1 MKINLGHC
9 MMIIIPIKKNHS
21 RDYNRTK
28 IKKYVISSW
37 NTPQFHILILFS
49 MIVSLTSLMTVNHVY
64 AEINPFHSY
73 LKNHVIRVLM
83 PQVSPEGNTTFVVWQ
98 DNSTGNE
105 EIFLRKSLNGG
116 ITFGNI
122 TNLSNNNASSIS
134 PQIESFGN
142 TTFVVWQDNST
153 GNEEIF
159 LRKSLNGG
167 ITFGNI
173 TNLSNNN
180 ASSISPQIESFGNTT
195 FVVWQDNSTG
205 NEEIFLRKS
214 LNGGITFGNITNLSN
229 NNASSISPQ
238 IESFG
243 NTTFVVWQD
252 NSTGNEEIF
261 LRKSLNG
268 GITFGN
274 ITNLSNN
281 NASSISPQ
289 IESFGNT
296 TFVVW
301 QDNSTGNEEIF
312 LRKSLNGG
320 ITFGNITNLSNN
332 NASSISPQIE
342 SFGNTTFVVWQ
353 DNSTGNEEI
362 FLRKSLSWGVSC
374 GGITNLSNNN
384 ASSISIKIES
394 FSNTTFVVWQ
404 DNSTGNEEIFLR
416 KSLNGGITFGN
427 ITNLSNNN
435 ASSISPQIESFGNT
449 TFVVWQDNSTGNE
462 EIFLRKS
469 L

>member
-83 PQVSPEGNTTFVVWQ
+83 PQVSPEGNNTFVVWQDNSTGNEEIFLRKSLNGGITFGNITNLSNNSASYIYPQIESFGNNTFVVWQ

-142 TTFVVWQDNST
+142 NTFVVWQDNST

-180 ASSISPQIESFGNTT
+180 ASSISPQIESFGNNT

-214 LNGGITFGNITNLSN
+214 LNGGIKFSGEKNLSN

-243 NTTFVVWQD
+243 NNTFVVWQD

-268 GITFGN
+268 GIKFSGEK
-274 ITNLSNN
+274 NLSNN

-289 IESFGNT
+289 IESFGNN

-312 LRKSLNGG
+312 LRKSNDGHNKFYDPKNMTELSVQYKGG
-320 ITFGNITNLSNN
+320 PIMNDPNLKVEIV
-332 NASSISPQIE
+332 A
-342 SFGNTTFVVWQ
+342 
-353 DNSTGNEEI
+353 TGINFPTSMAFLGPNDILVLEKNEG
-362 FLRKSLSWGVSC
+362 KV
-374 GGITNLSNNN
+374 
-384 ASSISIKIES
+384 
-394 FSNTTFVVWQ
+394 
-404 DNSTGNEEIFLR
+404 
-416 KSLNGGITFGN
+416 
-427 ITNLSNNN
+427 
-435 ASSISPQIESFGNT
+435 
-449 TFVVWQDNSTGNE
+449 
-462 EIFLRKS
+462 
-469 L
+469 

>member
-173 TNLSNNN
+173 NNLSNNN
-180 ASSISPQIESFGNTT
+180 ASSISTQIESFGNTT

-274 ITNLSNN
+274 INNLSNN
-281 NASSISPQ
+281 NASSMSPQ
-289 IESFGNT
+289 IASFGNN

-320 ITFGNITNLSNN
+320 ITFGNIKNLSNN

-342 SFGNTTFVVWQ
+342 SFGNNTFVVWQ
-353 DNSTGNEEI
+353 DNINRNEDI
-362 FLRKSLSWGVSC
+362 FV
-374 GGITNLSNNN
+374 
-384 ASSISIKIES
+384 
-394 FSNTTFVVWQ
+394 
-404 DNSTGNEEIFLR
+404 R
-416 KSLNGGITFGN
+416 KSLNGGIKFSGEKN
-427 ITNLSNNN
+427 
-435 ASSISPQIESFGNT
+435 
-449 TFVVWQDNSTGNE
+449 
-462 EIFLRKS
+462 
-469 L
+469 